1 MTLLA
6 AGSVALAAV
15 GDRLVAEPPASLHP
29 VAWLGRALGPLDR
42 EWSHPRLAGVATA
55 LFVPFAAA
63 GVVAVVVAL
72 GMRLDPLVGAAL
84 AGLACFV
91 STSRRMLLDEAR
103 AVVAASE
110 TDLAAAR
117 ERLRSLAGR
126 DAAALSAGEV
136 RSAAV
141 ESAAENLSDGLVAPL
156 AGFALLAPLS
166 LPAAA
171 GAAAWIKAVNTLDST
186 FGYRSVPMGWA
197 PARLDDVVMWI
208 PARTSAGLL
217 AVAAGRPDA
226 LRRARPLA
234 RRPASP
240 NAGWPMATLAVVLG
254 VRLSK
259 PGAYDLIEDRRS
271 PDEEVRR
278 TAGSRTRSG
287 DSEASETPRA
297 ERDDVP
303 QTTGRSPVSEAGDSR
318 TGSDDLPTR
327 AAAERG
333 VAVVSR
339 AGWLA
344 FGLAAVG
351 VIAAC

>member
-1 MTLLA
+1 VTLLA

-15 GDRLVAEPPASLHP
+15 GDRLVAEPPAALHP
-29 VAWLGRALGPLDR
+29 VAWLGRALDPLDR
-42 EWSHPRLAGVATA
+42 PWRRPRLVGVATA
-55 LFVPFAAA
+55 LLVPLAAA
-63 GVVAVVVAL
+63 GVVAAAVAL
-72 GMRLDPLVGAAL
+72 AGRVDPLAGAVV

-110 TDLAAAR
+110 TDLPAAR
-117 ERLRSLAGR
+117 QRLRSLAGR
-126 DAAALSAGEV
+126 DAADLTAGEV

-156 AGFALLAPLS
+156 AGFALLAPVS

-171 GAAAWIKAVNTLDST
+171 SAAAWIKAVNTLDSI

-197 PARLDDVVMWI
+197 PARLDDVVMCV
-208 PARTSAGLL
+208 PARVSALLL

-226 LRRARPLA
+226 LRRAHPLA

-240 NAGWPMATLAVVLG
+240 NAGWPMATIAVVLG
-254 VRLSK
+254 VRLTK
-259 PGAYDLIEDRRS
+259 PGAYDLCEDRRS
-271 PDEEVRR
+271 SD
-278 TAGSRTRSG
+278 G
-287 DSEASETPRA
+287 
-297 ERDDVP
+297 
-303 QTTGRSPVSEAGDSR
+303 R
-318 TGSDDLPTR
+318 TGADALPTR
-327 AAAERG
+327 TDAARG

-344 FGLAAVG
+344 VGLAVVG
-351 VIAAC
+351 VAVAC

>member
-6 AGSVALAAV
+6 AGSVALAAA
-15 GDRLVAEPPASLHP
+15 GDRLVAEPPVRLHP

-42 EWSHPRLAGVATA
+42 EWRHPRLAGAVTA
-55 LFVPFAAA
+55 LLVPLLAAA
-63 GVVAVVVAL
+63 AVAAVVAL
-72 GMRLDPLVGAAL
+72 GGRIDPLVGAVV

-91 STSRRMLLDEAR
+91 STSRRMLVDEAR

-110 TDLAAAR
+110 TDLPAAR

-126 DAAALSAGEV
+126 DATDLSAGEV

-141 ESAAENLSDGLVAPL
+141 ESVAENLSDGLVAPL
-156 AGFALLAPLS
+156 AGFALLAPVS

-197 PARLDDVVMWI
+197 PARLDDFVMFL
-208 PARTSAGLL
+208 PARASAVVL
-217 AVAAGRPDA
+217 AVAAGRPGA

-240 NAGWPMATLAVVLG
+240 NAGWPMATLAVALG
-254 VRLSK
+254 VRLTK
-259 PGAYDLIEDRRS
+259 PGTYDLD
-271 PDEEVRR
+271 
-278 TAGSRTRSG
+278 AG
-287 DSEASETPRA
+287 AA
-297 ERDDVP
+297 
-303 QTTGRSPVSEAGDSR
+303 
-318 TGSDDLPTR
+318 LPTPAD
-327 AAAERG
+327 AARG

-344 FGLAAVG
+344 FGLALAG
-351 VIAAC
+351 VLAAC

>member
-1 MTLLA
+1 MPLIA
-6 AGSVALAAV
+6 AGSVALAAA
-15 GDRLVAEPPASLHP
+15 GDRLVAEPPAELHP

-42 EWSHPRLAGVATA
+42 PWHRPRLAGVATA
-55 LFVPFAAA
+55 LLVPLLAA
-63 GVVAVVVAL
+63 GVVAGVVAL
-72 GMRLDPLVGAAL
+72 GGGIHPILGAGV

-91 STSRRMLLDEAR
+91 TTSRRMLLDEAR

-110 TDLAAAR
+110 TDLPTAR
-117 ERLRSLAGR
+117 ARLRALAGR
-126 DAAALSAGEV
+126 DATALSAGEV

-156 AGFALLAPLS
+156 AGFALLAPVS

-197 PARLDDVVMWI
+197 PARLDDIVMWV
-208 PARTSAGLL
+208 PARASAILL
-217 AVAAGRPDA
+217 AIAGGQPGA
-226 LRRARPLA
+226 VRRARSLA

-240 NAGWPMATLAVVLG
+240 NAGWPMATIAVLLG

-259 PGAYDLIEDRRS
+259 PGAYDLTANRRS
-271 PDEEVRR
+271 ADGR
-278 TAGSRTRSG
+278 TASN
-287 DSEASETPRA
+287 E
-297 ERDDVP
+297 
-303 QTTGRSPVSEAGDSR
+303 
-318 TGSDDLPTR
+318 GSDDLPTQ
-327 AAAERG
+327 ANAERG

-344 FGLAAVG
+344 FGLAG
-351 VIAAC
+351 VIALC

>member
-1 MTLLA
+1 VTLLA

-15 GDRLVAEPPASLHP
+15 GDRLVAEPPAALHP

-42 EWSHPRLAGVATA
+42 PWRRPRLAGAATA
-55 LFVPFAAA
+55 LVVPLAAA
-63 GVVAVVVAL
+63 GVVAGVVAL
-72 GMRLDPLVGAAL
+72 ATRVDPLAGALA

-110 TDLAAAR
+110 ADLAAAR

-126 DAAALSAGEV
+126 DAADLSAGEV

-156 AGFALLAPLS
+156 SGFALLAPLS

-171 GAAAWIKAVNTLDST
+171 GAAAWIKTVNTLDST
-186 FGYRSVPMGWA
+186 FGYRSVPRGWA
-197 PARLDDVVMWI
+197 PARLDDAIMWL
-208 PARTSAGLL
+208 PARASAALL
-217 AVAAGRPDA
+217 AVVAGRPGV
-226 LRRARPLA
+226 LRRVRPLA

-240 NAGWPMATLAVVLG
+240 NAGWPMATLAAALG

-259 PGAYDLIEDRRS
+259 PGAYDL
-271 PDEEVRR
+271 P
-278 TAGSRTRSG
+278 AGG
-287 DSEASETPRA
+287 DA
-297 ERDDVP
+297 
-303 QTTGRSPVSEAGDSR
+303 
-318 TGSDDLPTR
+318 DLPTR
-327 AAAERG
+327 ADADRG
-333 VAVVSR
+333 VAVVAR

-344 FGLAAVG
+344 FGLAVAWV
-351 VIAAC
+351 VIVPC

>member
-1 MTLLA
+1 VILA
-6 AGSVALAAV
+6 AGSVALAAA
-15 GDRLVAEPPASLHP
+15 GDRLVAEPPLPLHP

-42 EWSHPRLAGVATA
+42 SWRRPRLAGAATA
-55 LFVPFAAA
+55 LLVPLAAA
-63 GVVAVVVAL
+63 GVVAAAVGLVA
-72 GMRLDPLVGAAL
+72 RVDPLAGAVV

-110 TDLAAAR
+110 TDLPAAR

-126 DAAALSAGEV
+126 DAADLSADEV

-156 AGFALLAPLS
+156 AGFALLAPIS

-197 PARLDDVVMWI
+197 PAHLDDVVMWV
-208 PARTSAGLL
+208 PARVSACLL

-240 NAGWPMATLAVVLG
+240 NAGWPMATLAVALG
-254 VRLSK
+254 VRLTK
-259 PGAYDLIEDRRS
+259 PGAYDLNED
-271 PDEEVRR
+271 
-278 TAGSRTRSG
+278 G
-287 DSEASETPRA
+287 
-297 ERDDVP
+297 
-303 QTTGRSPVSEAGDSR
+303 R
-318 TGSDDLPTR
+318 TGSDALPTR
-327 AAAERG
+327 TDAARG

-344 FGLAAVG
+344 FGLAMVG
-351 VIAAC
+351 VIAPC

>member
-1 MTLLA
+1 VTLVA
-6 AGSVALAAV
+6 AGSVALAA
-15 GDRLVAEPPASLHP
+15 GLDSLVAEPPAAVHP

-42 EWSHPRLAGVATA
+42 PWRRPR
-55 LFVPFAAA
+55 
-63 GVVAVVVAL
+63 
-72 GMRLDPLVGAAL
+72 LVGAATALLVPLLAAGIVATVVAIGARADPVVGGVL

-110 TDLAAAR
+110 TDLPAAR
-117 ERLRSLAGR
+117 ARLRSLAGR
-126 DAAALSAGEV
+126 DAGALSAAEL

-197 PARLDDVVMWI
+197 PARLDDLVMWV
-208 PARTSAGLL
+208 PARASAVLL
-217 AVAAGRPDA
+217 AVVAGRPGV

-234 RRPASP
+234 RRPTSP
-240 NAGWPMATLAVVLG
+240 NAGWPMATLAAVLD
-254 VRLSK
+254 VRLTK
-259 PGAYDLIEDRRS
+259 PGAYDLS
-271 PDEEVRR
+271 
-278 TAGSRTRSG
+278 AG
-287 DSEASETPRA
+287 
-297 ERDDVP
+297 ER
-303 QTTGRSPVSEAGDSR
+303 
-318 TGSDDLPTR
+318 LPTP
-327 AAAERG
+327 ADAERG
-333 VAVVSR
+333 VALVSR

-344 FGLAAVG
+344 FGVAG
-351 VIAAC
+351 VTALC

>member
-1 MTLLA
+1 VTLLA

-42 EWSHPRLAGVATA
+42 SWRRPRLAGAATA
-55 LFVPFAAA
+55 LVVPLVAA
-63 GVVAVVVAL
+63 GIVTAVVAL
-72 GMRLDPLVGAAL
+72 GARLDPLVGATL
-84 AGLACFV
+84 AGLTCFV

-126 DAAALSAGEV
+126 DAAALSPGEV

-156 AGFALLAPLS
+156 AGFALLAPVS

-197 PARLDDVVMWI
+197 PARLDDAVMWL
-208 PARTSAGLL
+208 PARASAGLL
-217 AVAAGRPDA
+217 AIAAGAPAA

-259 PGAYDLIEDRRS
+259 PGAYEL
-271 PDEEVRR
+271 
-278 TAGSRTRSG
+278 
-287 DSEASETPRA
+287 SE
-297 ERDDVP
+297 
-303 QTTGRSPVSEAGDSR
+303 DSR
-318 TGSDDLPTR
+318 TESDDAGGDLPTLGD
-327 AAAERG
+327 AERG
-333 VAVVSR
+333 VTVVSR

-344 FGLAAVG
+344 FGLAVVWV
-351 VIAAC
+351 VIAPC

>member
-6 AGSVALAAV
+6 AGSIALAAI
-15 GDRLVAEPPASLHP
+15 GDRLVAEPPLALHP

-42 EWSHPRLAGVATA
+42 SWRRPRLAGAVTA
-55 LFVPFAAA
+55 LLVPVAAA
-63 GVVAVVVAL
+63 GAVVAVTAL
-72 GMRLDPLVGAAL
+72 AARAGPLVGAVV
-84 AGLACFV
+84 AGLVCFV

-117 ERLRSLAGR
+117 TRLRSLAGR
-126 DAAALSAGEV
+126 DPAGLSAAEI

-171 GAAAWIKAVNTLDST
+171 GAAAWVKAVNTLDST

-197 PARLDDVVMWI
+197 SARLDDIVMWV
-208 PARTSAGLL
+208 PARVSAGLL
-217 AVAAGRPDA
+217 AVAAGRPGA
-226 LRRARPLA
+226 LRRARSLA

-240 NAGWPMATLAVVLG
+240 NAGWPMATLAVALC
-254 VRLSK
+254 VRLRK
-259 PGAYDLIEDRRS
+259 PGAYDLCRS
-271 PDEEVRR
+271 PDCR
-278 TAGSRTRSG
+278 TT
-287 DSEASETPRA
+287 
-297 ERDDVP
+297 
-303 QTTGRSPVSEAGDSR
+303 
-318 TGSDDLPTR
+318 SDDLPTR
-327 AAAERG
+327 ADAARG

-344 FGLAAVG
+344 FGLAGVG
-351 VIAAC
+351 VIALC